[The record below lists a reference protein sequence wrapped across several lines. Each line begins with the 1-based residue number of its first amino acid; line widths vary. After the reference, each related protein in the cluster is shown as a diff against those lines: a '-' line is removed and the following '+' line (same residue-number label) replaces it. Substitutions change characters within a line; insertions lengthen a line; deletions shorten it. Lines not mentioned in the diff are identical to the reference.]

1 MTLSPTNNLQSNVLN
16 GVTAMSAVG
25 GSVASLVT
33 QQIALA
39 TVPLSISIA
48 LQILN
53 NRRLMSQIN
62 AQQPTLAEVLPLKQ
76 QIQDMEGVNAQQQ
89 EQLNQL
95 PHLKAQTTQLKN
107 SIERHEESL
116 QELPKDI
123 TELNQ
128 LVTTLSDD
136 SKLLQQEK
144 ESLKA
149 EQARIQEKLQLIQDI
164 QSLSR
169 TISEHPNST
178 EAIYL
183 RGTSYEKIGDHSQA
197 IEDYTATI
205 SLDATKAAAY
215 HNRGKLYNAI
225 GQGKA
230 AIDDL
235 RQAAQL
241 YFTQGDIENYELSKQ
256 LTNTIYQSSSLEQNQ
271 SETKSNNQSDT
282 TLIGNLFS

>member
-1 MTLSPTNNLQSNVLN
+1 M
-16 GVTAMSAVG
+16 
-25 GSVASLVT
+25 
-33 QQIALA
+33 
-39 TVPLSISIA
+39 
-48 LQILN
+48 
-53 NRRLMSQIN
+53 
-62 AQQPTLAEVLPLKQ
+62 KQ
-76 QIQDMEGVNAQQQ
+76 QIQDIEGVNAQQQ

-95 PHLKAQTTQLKN
+95 PQLKAQTTQLRN
-107 SIERHEESL
+107 SIERHEDSL
-116 QELPKDI
+116 QELPKEI
-123 TELNQ
+123 TDLNQ
-128 LVTTLSDD
+128 LVITLSDD

-169 TISEHPNST
+169 TISEHPNSA
-178 EAIYL
+178 EAIYS
-183 RGTSYEKIGDHSQA
+183 RGISYEKIGDHSQA

-205 SLDATKAAAY
+205 RLDATKAAAY
-215 HNRGKLYNAI
+215 HNRGKLYNEM

-241 YFTQGDIENYELSKQ
+241 YFTQGEIENYELSKQ
-256 LTNTIYQSSSLEQNQ
+256 LTNNIYQSSSLEENQ